1 MQIPVI
7 VEQILTKSPLLC
19 GIWGFEANGDFL
31 FALTSFSFS
40 GGYSNSHHYNKSRAT
55 IIKKN
60 KYFLL
65 EASEEAVAT
74 ILFVLSTPNAMPLL
88 TQRHRPNHGALLFR
102 LTAKKKG
109 LTNRN

>member
-1 MQIPVI
+1 M
-7 VEQILTKSPLLC
+7 
-19 GIWGFEANGDFL
+19 G
-31 FALTSFSFS
+31 SFSDFFFS
-40 GGYSNSHHYNKSRAT
+40 NLAAT
-55 IIKKN
+55 IRVGQLN

-102 LTAKKKG
+102 LTAKNFFLLKA
-109 LTNRN
+109 